1 MSLCRADTAHAEP
14 FGDREDVSPPLRFTL
29 PARLRVKRAAL
40 FQEAFRQNQKQVGRY
55 IVLWSRAGED
65 ADVRLGVVASKKVG
79 NSVARSRAKRR
90 MREWF
95 RLNRHRLTPPDDV
108 ILVARRSIL
117 DAPIAD
123 LNRDFEHVFSR
134 AGRLQSLP
142 NCPMTP
148 AQSSPEPFSNS

>member
-1 MSLCRADTAHAEP
+1 VSFARADSALEQ
-14 FGDREDVSPPLRFTL
+14 GDSSSPARFTL

-40 FQEAFRQNQKQVGRY
+40 FQEAFRQNRKQVGRY
-55 IVLWSRAGED
+55 IILWSRSGED
-65 ADVRLGVVASKKVG
+65 ADVRVGVVASKKVG

-95 RLNRHRLTPPDDV
+95 RLNRHRLTRPEDV

-117 DAPIAD
+117 DAPIEE
-123 LNRDFEHVFSR
+123 LNRDFEQVFSR
-134 AGRLQSLP
+134 AGRLQSRL

-148 AQSSPEPFSNS
+148 AQSSSEPLSNP

>member
-1 MSLCRADTAHAEP
+1 MRY
-14 FGDREDVSPPLRFTL
+14 TL

-40 FQEAFRQNQKQVGRY
+40 FQEAFQQNRKHVGRY
-55 IVLWSRAGED
+55 IVLWSRSGED

-95 RLNRHRLTPPDDV
+95 RLNRYRLTAPEDV
-108 ILVARRSIL
+108 VLVARRQILKASITDL
-117 DAPIAD
+117 D
-123 LNRDFEHVFSR
+123 RDFEQVFSR
-134 AGRLQSLP
+134 AGRLQSAA

-148 AQSSPEPFSNS
+148 AQSFPRKHSDS